1 MSPTKRLPVQI
12 SKTKTKVIKTAS
24 YNNELNY
31 KNYYDMTAGAGKHMK
46 SLLILIW
53 FLIVFFMLFSLI
65 LSRCEDV
72 IFWGIGNKLLN
83 KRQRI
88 KIKGLTSQLPY

>member
-1 MSPTKRLPVQI
+1 
-12 SKTKTKVIKTAS
+12 
-24 YNNELNY
+24 
-31 KNYYDMTAGAGKHMK
+31 MTAGAGKNMK

-53 FLIVFFMLFSLI
+53 FLIVLVFFMFCSLI

-88 KIKGLTSQLPY
+88 K

>member
-1 MSPTKRLPVQI
+1 
-12 SKTKTKVIKTAS
+12 
-24 YNNELNY
+24 
-31 KNYYDMTAGAGKHMK
+31 MTAGAGKNMK

-53 FLIVFFMLFSLI
+53 FLIVLVFFMLYSLI

-88 KIKGLTSQLPY
+88 KIKGLTGQLPY

>member
-1 MSPTKRLPVQI
+1 
-12 SKTKTKVIKTAS
+12 
-24 YNNELNY
+24 
-31 KNYYDMTAGAGKHMK
+31 MK

-53 FLIVFFMLFSLI
+53 VLIVLVFSMLCSLI

-88 KIKGLTSQLPY
+88 KIKGLTGELPY